1 MGAWLRGR
9 GGARRKGQTWGRGQ
23 NLRVEARGGPR
34 REGAGRGIAAHAR
47 WCRQLCR
54 GRQRHRPLRAG
65 QRQAAGQQSRAG
77 LGERTAMAPW
87 LQLCSVFFTVNACLN
102 GSQLAVAAGGSS
114 RTRGADTCG
123 WRVRRGQR
131 VSRCPLKRGGTGAR
145 GQWRPRR
152 LACSPQ
158 SARWGWDPAAPAL
171 LPPSR
176 GARLPASAG
185 LKEAA
190 RPRLCVANEARPPA
204 GVRLQEGGREGRP
217 AWGRRG
223 APHPLFQARD
233 LLPLRAQ
240 GPGLG
245 SSELFAWGALWNGSG
260 GLLPDLR
267 STALQKTGIARRGTL
282 SAGEGCAPTA
292 FRGRFVPSGP
302 GRLTPLSPPPQT
314 PDLMV
319 NFAPA
324 SSPSNGLTDNRPHLH
339 RHPA

>member
-1 MGAWLRGR
+1 
-9 GGARRKGQTWGRGQ
+9 
-23 NLRVEARGGPR
+23 
-34 REGAGRGIAAHAR
+34 
-47 WCRQLCR
+47 
-54 GRQRHRPLRAG
+54 
-65 QRQAAGQQSRAG
+65 
-77 LGERTAMAPW
+77 MAPW

-131 VSRCPLKRGGTGAR
+131 VSCCPPKRGGTGAR

-171 LPPSR
+171 LRPSR
-176 GARLPASAG
+176 VARLPASAG

-190 RPRLCVANEARPPA
+190 RPRLCVANEARPLA

-217 AWGRRG
+217 AWGRSR

-245 SSELFAWGALWNGSG
+245 SYELFAWGALWSGSG
-260 GLLPDLR
+260 GLLSDLR
-267 STALQKTGIARRGTL
+267 SKTLQKPGIARQGTL
-282 SAGEGCAPTA
+282 SAGEGCAPL
-292 FRGRFVPSGP
+292 FRSRFVPSGP

-314 PDLMV
+314 PDLLV
-319 NFAPA
+319 NFAPV
-324 SSPSNGLTDNRPHLH
+324 SSPSNGLTDDPPPHLH